1 MVTIPVVDAIVPF
14 VLAALGFALLA
25 WLVLSRRQQLV
36 VYDWHWAL
44 LFRRGKFV
52 RVLKP
57 GLYRFFQ
64 PPCYWMLLDKRQQTI
79 AVPGQEVLTK
89 DALGI
94 KLTLHAEYQIED
106 AVRLMKTLPAW
117 TAQEVVAAIYPM
129 IQLPIREAA
138 AEHTLDELLQN
149 RDMLP
154 ERVMIAASARLA
166 DNGVKLVRVAVRDI
180 MIPSS
185 LRDAFAATT
194 IAQKQGA
201 AALERARSEVAS
213 MRALANA
220 ARMAQDHPAL
230 LQLRALQ
237 AVQASEGKNTLVLD
251 LSGKGTAAKADGGS
265 TLGEDDQTT

>member
-1 MVTIPVVDAIVPF
+1 MVTIPPTDAVVPF
-14 VLAALGFALLA
+14 ILGAAALVLFA
-25 WLVLSRRQQLV
+25 WLILSRRQQIT
-36 VYDWHWAL
+36 VYEWQWAL
-44 LFRRGKFV
+44 LFKNGKFV

-57 GLYRFFQ
+57 GLYRFLQ
-64 PPCYWMLLDKRQQTI
+64 PVNWMALDRRVQTI

-106 AVRLMKTLPAW
+106 AVRLVKTLPAW
-117 TAQEVVAAIYPM
+117 TQAEVVTAIYPL
-129 IQLPIREAA
+129 IQLPIREAVS
-138 AEHTLDELLQN
+138 EHTLDEILQN

-166 DNGVKLVRVAVRDI
+166 DTGVKLVRVAVRDI
-180 MIPSS
+180 MIPAS
-185 LRDAFAATT
+185 LRDAFAAAT

-201 AALERARSEVAS
+201 ATLERARAEVAS

-251 LSGKGTAAKADGGS
+251 LSGQGVPLKTAP
-265 TLGEDDQTT
+265 LGDDEKPE

>member
-1 MVTIPVVDAIVPF
+1 MFTIPETDALLPILLGIVG
-14 VLAALGFALLA
+14 LALLA
-25 WLVLSRRQQLV
+25 WLILSQRKQLV
-36 VYDWHWAL
+36 VYEWNWAL
-44 LFRRGKFV
+44 LFRNGKFV

-64 PPCYWMLLDKRQQTI
+64 PPSTWMVLDQRVQTI

-89 DALGI
+89 DTLGI

-106 AVRLMKTLPAW
+106 AVRLVRALPAW
-117 TAQEVVAAIYPM
+117 TQAEVAAAIYPM
-129 IQLPIREAA
+129 IQLPIREAV

-166 DNGVKLVRVAVRDI
+166 DTGVKLVRVAIRDI
-180 MIPSS
+180 MIPAN
-185 LRDAFAATT
+185 LREAFAAAT

-201 AALERARSEVAS
+201 ASLERARSEVAS

-237 AVQASEGKNTLVLD
+237 AMQGSEGKNTLVLD
-251 LSGKGTAAKADGGS
+251 LSGKGVPLKGVIP
-265 TLGEDDQTT
+265 LGDAEDSE

>member
-1 MVTIPVVDAIVPF
+1 MDTFPSADAVVPIILGA
-14 VLAALGFALLA
+14 AALVLFA
-25 WLVLSRRQQLV
+25 WLILSRRQQVV
-36 VYDWHWAL
+36 VYEWHWGL
-44 LFRRGKFV
+44 HFRRGRFV

-64 PPCYWMLLDKRQQTI
+64 PPSTWMLLDRRVQAL

-106 AVRLMKTLPAW
+106 AVRLIRTLPAW
-117 TAQEVVAAIYPM
+117 TQADVATAIYPI

-166 DNGVKLVRVAVRDI
+166 DTGVKLVRVAVRDI
-180 MIPSS
+180 MIPAS
-185 LRDAFAATT
+185 LRDAFAAAT

-201 AALERARSEVAS
+201 ASLERARSEVAS

-220 ARMAQDHPAL
+220 ARMAQDHPSL

-237 AVQASEGKNTLVLD
+237 TMQASDGKNTIVLD
-251 LSGKGTAAKADGGS
+251 LSGKGAGIAKTDSDA
-265 TLGEDDQTT
+265 LGEDDKTE

>member
-1 MVTIPVVDAIVPF
+1 MVTIPATDALVPLILGVV
-14 VLAALGFALLA
+14 ALGLFA
-25 WLVLSRRQQLV
+25 WLILSRRQQVV
-36 VYDWHWAL
+36 VYEWHWGL
-44 LFRRGKFV
+44 HFRRGRFV

-64 PPCYWMLLDKRQQTI
+64 PPSTWMLLDRRIQTL

-106 AVRLMKTLPAW
+106 AVRLVRTLPAW
-117 TAQEVVAAIYPM
+117 TQSDVATAIYPI
-129 IQLPIREAA
+129 IQLPIREAVS
-138 AEHTLDELLQN
+138 EHTLDELLQN

-166 DNGVKLVRVAVRDI
+166 ETGVKLVHVAVRDI
-180 MIPSS
+180 MIPAN
-185 LRDAFAATT
+185 LREAFAAVTM
-194 IAQKQGA
+194 AQKQGA
-201 AALERARSEVAS
+201 ASLERARAEVAS

-251 LSGKGTAAKADGGS
+251 LSGQGVPLKTAAP
-265 TLGEDDQTT
+265 LGDEETPD

>member
-1 MVTIPVVDAIVPF
+1 
-14 VLAALGFALLA
+14 
-25 WLVLSRRQQLV
+25 
-36 VYDWHWAL
+36 
-44 LFRRGKFV
+44 
-52 RVLKP
+52 
-57 GLYRFFQ
+57 
-64 PPCYWMLLDKRQQTI
+64 
-79 AVPGQEVLTK
+79 VLTK

-129 IQLPIREAA
+129 VQLPVREAA

-166 DNGVKLVRVAVRDI
+166 DTGVKLVRVVVRDI
-180 MIPSS
+180 MIPAA
-185 LRDAFAATT
+185 LRDAYAATT

-251 LSGKGTAAKADGGS
+251 LSGKGAAVKAGGGAA
-265 TLGEDDQTT
+265 LGENDEPA

>member
-1 MVTIPVVDAIVPF
+1 MTSIPGAEGLLPILLGIVGLAMVV
-14 VLAALGFALLA
+14 
-25 WLVLSRRQQLV
+25 WLVLSQRQQLV
-36 VYDWHWAL
+36 VYEWQWVL
-44 LFRRGKFV
+44 LFKGGKFA
-52 RVLKP
+52 RALKP
-57 GLYRFFQ
+57 GAYRFLQ
-64 PPCYWMLLDKRQQTI
+64 QSTWMVLDKRVQSI
-79 AVPGQEVLTK
+79 FVPGQEVLTK

-106 AVRLMKTLPAW
+106 AVRLMKTLPVWSQA
-117 TAQEVVAAIYPM
+117 EVVNALYPI

-166 DNGVKLVRVAVRDI
+166 DTGVKLIRVAVRDI
-180 MIPSS
+180 MIPAN
-185 LRDAFAATT
+185 LREAFAAATV
-194 IAQKQGA
+194 AQKQGQA
-201 AALERARSEVAS
+201 TLERARSEVAS

-237 AVQASEGKNTLVLD
+237 AVQASEGKNTVVLD
-251 LSGKGTAAKADGGS
+251 FSGQGVPLKTATPLGDADNS
-265 TLGEDDQTT
+265 E

>member
-1 MVTIPVVDAIVPF
+1 MVTIPAADALLPVLLGIVG
-14 VLAALGFALLA
+14 LAMLA
-25 WLVLSRRQQLV
+25 WLILSQRKPLV
-36 VYDWHWAL
+36 VYEWNWAL
-44 LFRRGKFV
+44 LFRGGKFV

-64 PPCYWMLLDKRQQTI
+64 PPSTWMVLDKRMQTMS
-79 AVPGQEVLTK
+79 VPGQEVLTK

-106 AVRLMKTLPAW
+106 PVRLIKALPAW
-117 TAQEVVAAIYPM
+117 TQAEVVGAIYPL
-129 IQLPIREAA
+129 IQLPIREAV

-166 DNGVKLVRVAVRDI
+166 DTGVKLTRVAVRDI
-180 MIPSS
+180 MIPAS
-185 LRDAFAATT
+185 LRDAFAAAT
-194 IAQKQGA
+194 IAQKQGVA
-201 AALERARSEVAS
+201 SLERARAEVAS

-251 LSGKGTAAKADGGS
+251 LSGQGVPLKPATL
-265 TLGEDDQTT
+265 LGEDEKPD

>member
-1 MVTIPVVDAIVPF
+1 MTGFSGAEGLLPILLGIVGLAMV
-14 VLAALGFALLA
+14 A
-25 WLVLSRRQQLV
+25 WLVLSQRQQLV
-36 VYDWHWAL
+36 VYEWQWAL
-44 LFRRGKFV
+44 LFRNGKFV

-57 GLYRFFQ
+57 GSYRFLQ
-64 PPCYWMLLDKRQQTI
+64 PATWMVLDRRMQSM

-94 KLTLHAEYQIED
+94 KLTLHVEYMVED
-106 AVRLMKTLPAW
+106 AVRLIKTLPAW
-117 TAQEVVAAIYPM
+117 AQAEVVAAIYPL
-129 IQLPIREAA
+129 IQLPIREAV

-154 ERVMIAASARLA
+154 ERVKISASARLA
-166 DNGVKLVRVAVRDI
+166 DTGVKLTHVAIRDI
-180 MIPSS
+180 MIPAN
-185 LRDAFAATT
+185 LRDAFAAAT

-201 AALERARSEVAS
+201 ATLERARSDVAS

-237 AVQASEGKNTLVLD
+237 AIQASEGKNTLVLD
-251 LSGKGTAAKADGGS
+251 LSGQGVQLKTA
-265 TLGEDDQTT
+265 TPLGEDEKSD

>member
-1 MVTIPVVDAIVPF
+1 MVTIPAADALVPF
-14 VLAALGFALLA
+14 VLGVVGLALFA
-25 WLVLSRRQQLV
+25 WLILSRRQQLV
-36 VYDWHWAL
+36 VYEWHWAL

-64 PPCYWMLLDKRQQTI
+64 PPSTWMVLDRRVLTI

-106 AVRLMKTLPAW
+106 PVRLIKTLPAW
-117 TAQEVVAAIYPM
+117 TTQEVVAAIYPM
-129 IQLPIREAA
+129 IQLPIREAV

-166 DNGVKLVRVAVRDI
+166 DTGVKLTRVAVRDI
-180 MIPSS
+180 MIPAS
-185 LRDAFAATT
+185 LRDAFAAAT

-201 AALERARSEVAS
+201 ASLERARSEVAS

-237 AVQASEGKNTLVLD
+237 AVQASEGRNTLVLD
-251 LSGKGTAAKADGGS
+251 LSGQGVPLKTA
-265 TLGEDDQTT
+265 TPLGDDDKPE

>member
-1 MVTIPVVDAIVPF
+1 
-14 VLAALGFALLA
+14 
-25 WLVLSRRQQLV
+25 
-36 VYDWHWAL
+36 
-44 LFRRGKFV
+44 
-52 RVLKP
+52 VLKP
-57 GLYRFFQ
+57 GSYRFLQ
-64 PPCYWMLLDKRQQTI
+64 PVTWMALDKRVQTI

-117 TAQEVVAAIYPM
+117 TQAEVVAAIYPM
-129 IQLPIREAA
+129 IQLPIREAV

-154 ERVMIAASARLA
+154 ERVLIAASARLA
-166 DNGVKLVRVAVRDI
+166 DTGVKLVRVAVRDI
-180 MIPSS
+180 MIPAS
-185 LRDAFAATT
+185 LRDAFAAAT
-194 IAQKQGA
+194 IAQKQGVA
-201 AALERARSEVAS
+201 NLERARAEVAS

-237 AVQASEGKNTLVLD
+237 AIQASDGRNTLVLD
-251 LSGKGTAAKADGGS
+251 LAGKGLGTAVVKTDAPP
-265 TLGEDDQTT
+265 LGESDKPE

>member
-1 MVTIPVVDAIVPF
+1 MTAVPLEAIVPF
-14 VLAALGFALLA
+14 ALAAAGIALLA
-25 WLVLSRRQQLV
+25 WVALTQRQRLV
-36 VYDWHWAL
+36 VYEWHWAL

-52 RVLKP
+52 RVLKA
-57 GLYRFFQ
+57 GQYRFFQ
-64 PPCYWMLLDKRQQTI
+64 PPCTWMLLDKRVQSLS
-79 AVPGQEVLTK
+79 VPGQEVLTK

-106 AVRLMKTLPAW
+106 PVRLMKTLPAW

-129 IQLPIREAA
+129 IQLPIREAV
-138 AEHTLDELLQN
+138 AEHTLDELLQS

-154 ERVMIAASARLA
+154 ERVLIAASARLA
-166 DNGVKLVRVAVRDI
+166 DTGVKLLRVAVRDI
-180 MIPSS
+180 MIPGP

-230 LQLRALQ
+230 LQLRAIQALQ
-237 AVQASEGKNTLVLD
+237 ASDGKNTLVLD
-251 LSGKGTAAKADGGS
+251 LTGKSGGKNGGS
-265 TLGEDDQTT
+265 ALGDGEPTA

>member
-1 MVTIPVVDAIVPF
+1 MTNVPG
-14 VLAALGFALLA
+14 AEALLPILLGIVGLAMVA
-25 WLVLSRRQQLV
+25 WLVLSQRQSLV
-36 VYDWHWAL
+36 VYEWQWAL
-44 LFRRGKFV
+44 LFKNGKFA

-57 GLYRFFQ
+57 GLYRFLA
-64 PPCYWMLLDKRQQTI
+64 PATWMVLDRRMQTM

-94 KLTLHAEYQIED
+94 KLTLHVEYMIED
-106 AVRLMKTLPAW
+106 AVRMIKVLPAW
-117 TAQEVVAAIYPM
+117 THADVVNAIYPM
-129 IQLPIREAA
+129 IQLPIREAV

-166 DNGVKLVRVAVRDI
+166 DTGVKLVRVAIRDI
-180 MIPSS
+180 MIPAN
-185 LRDAFAATT
+185 LRDAFAAAT
-194 IAQKQGA
+194 IAQKQGQA
-201 AALERARSEVAS
+201 TLERARSEVAS

-237 AVQASEGKNTLVLD
+237 AIQTSEGKNTVVLD
-251 LSGKGTAAKADGGS
+251 LSGQGVPLRTA
-265 TLGEDDQTT
+265 TPVGEDEKPE

>member
-1 MVTIPVVDAIVPF
+1 MVTIPTTDALVPLILG
-14 VLAALGFALLA
+14 VAALLLFA
-25 WLVLSRRQQLV
+25 WLILSRRQQVV
-36 VYDWHWAL
+36 VYEWQWAL
-44 LFRRGKFV
+44 HFRRGRFV

-64 PPCYWMLLDKRQQTI
+64 PPSTWMLLDRRAQTI

-106 AVRLMKTLPAW
+106 AVRLVRTLPAW
-117 TAQEVVAAIYPM
+117 TQADVVAAIYPL
-129 IQLPIREAA
+129 IQLPIREAVS
-138 AEHTLDELLQN
+138 EHTLDELLQN

-154 ERVMIAASARLA
+154 ERVLIAASARLA
-166 DNGVKLVRVAVRDI
+166 DTGVKLVRVAVRDI
-180 MIPSS
+180 MVPGS
-185 LRDAFAATT
+185 LRDAFAAAT

-201 AALERARSEVAS
+201 AALERARAEVAS

-220 ARMAQDHPAL
+220 ARMAQDNPSL

-251 LSGKGTAAKADGGS
+251 LSGQGVPLKTAAP
-265 TLGEDDQTT
+265 LGDDDKPE

>member
-1 MVTIPVVDAIVPF
+1 MITIPFADAIVPL
-14 VLAALGFALLA
+14 VLAGIGVALLV
-25 WLVLSRRQQLV
+25 WLILSRRQQLV
-36 VYDWHWAL
+36 VYEWHWAL
-44 LFRRGKFV
+44 LFRHGKFV
-52 RVLKP
+52 RLLKP

-64 PPCYWMLLDKRQQTI
+64 PPCYWMVLDKRTQTI
-79 AVPGQEVLTK
+79 SVPGQEVLTK

-106 AVRLMKTLPAW
+106 PVRLIKALPAW
-117 TAQEVVAAIYPM
+117 TSQEVVAAIYPLV
-129 IQLPIREAA
+129 QLPVREAA
-138 AEHTLDELLQN
+138 SEHTLDELLQN

-166 DNGVKLVRVAVRDI
+166 DTGVKLVRVAVRDI
-180 MIPSS
+180 MIPAA

-201 AALERARSEVAS
+201 ANLERARSEVAS

-251 LSGKGTAAKADGGS
+251 LSGRGTAVKGNGDGA
-265 TLGEDDQTT
+265 LGVNDEPA